1 MQQKDQDHN
10 HVILIKLLIQ
20 QLIIELMNLFRK
32 FNNCVSQIY
41 TAIFVSNVLVTTYS
55 TPYGLLNTYT
65 YTWLS
70 CKFNNHLD
78 SSTEIIS

>member
-55 TPYGLLNTYT
+55 TPYGLLNTHT
-65 YTWLS
+65 YLS
-70 CKFNNHLD
+70 CKFNKHLD
-78 SSTEIIS
+78 SSTEITS